1 MCADGRT
8 FDVQHS
14 ANLPEAPRRGRRGV
28 TSAERD
34 GMSVTRT
41 CPRCGYRRSYAS
53 DAQAEANHRRH
64 SCARHLRR
72 AHALQRQADRAAGNG
87 KRECR
92 HRGQP
97 HPHGQR
103 VTYVKD
109 RCRCPEC
116 TAANASS
123 WRAAARAQTLG
134 RPSPYVDVVPVRE
147 HIAILRRAG
156 IGYDQIARL
165 AHTSTT
171 HIREINGAVQ
181 RSGGRPPIRRIRSRL
196 AQRILDIAP
205 VPANRAANNRIDATG
220 ARRRLQALVA
230 LGYPVP
236 DLARQLRRSPA
247 TVRRLL
253 TARTITAHMARCID
267 TLYEQLSNA
276 PPPLDSAAHRAARQL
291 AANHGWRPPLA
302 WDDIDHDGRPTATP
316 NRRDPHDLDEIAVE
330 RAVAGDGMRL
340 QDLTPA
346 EQTEAVR
353 RLTER
358 GQSIRDI
365 ADQLATSTGTVS
377 RRRRTATSAA

>member
-1 MCADGRT
+1 
-8 FDVQHS
+8 
-14 ANLPEAPRRGRRGV
+14 
-28 TSAERD
+28 
-34 GMSVTRT
+34 MSVTRV
-41 CPRCGYRRSYAS
+41 CQRCGYRHSYAS
-53 DAQAEANHRRH
+53 DAHADANDRRH

-72 AHALQRQADRAAGNG
+72 SHAVRRQAERAAGDG
-87 KRECR
+87 KQECH

-123 WRAAARAQTLG
+123 WRAAARVQTLG
-134 RPSPYVDVVPVRE
+134 RPSPYVDVAPVRG
-147 HIAILRRAG
+147 HIAILRGAG

-171 HIREINGAVQ
+171 HIREINDAVQ
-181 RSGGRPPIRRIRSRL
+181 RSGARPPIRRIRCGL
-196 AQRILDIAP
+196 AQRILDIAA
-205 VPANRAANNRIDATG
+205 VPANRAANSRIDATG

-230 LGYPVP
+230 LGHPVP
-236 DLARQLRRSPA
+236 YLARQLRRSPA

-253 TARTITAHMARCID
+253 TARTVTAHMARCID
-267 TLYEQLSNA
+267 TLYEQLSNT
-276 PPPLDSAAHRAARQL
+276 PPPLDTAAHRAARQL
-291 AANHGWRPPLA
+291 ATNHGWRPPM
-302 WDDIDHDGRPTATP
+302 DDIDHDTRPNTTL
-316 NRRDPHDLDEIAVE
+316 NRRNPHDLDEIAVE
-330 RAVAGDGMRL
+330 RAVAGDGIRL
-340 QDLTPA
+340 QDLTAA

-358 GQSIRDI
+358 GHSIRDI
-365 ADQLATSTGTVS
+365 ADQLATSTGTIS